1 MMFQKDSTLF
11 KISRECKFK
20 REIDCYESFEN
31 GNSFTIIFEIGFNS
45 KYLWCL
51 LWKSDVF
58 FFEQELKGKGLDQII
73 SMQ

>member
-45 KYLWCL
+45 KYL
-51 LWKSDVF
+51 
-58 FFEQELKGKGLDQII
+58 
-73 SMQ
+73 